1 MAAVSRKGAADIL
14 CVETSAPITLR
25 PSIADS
31 PAPHRS
37 ISSKSL
43 FSRPRSAAT
52 SALSGPIRMAHS
64 VAVEVD
70 THALQ
75 QHSRLTGTH
84 MNAVP
89 SRAAKPDD
97 DSNPSEFE
105 GEIREFIRRDVAHLR
120 RAVPDGASEQAVTSI
135 NSLLDRVSGSSVT
148 EIDGLIA
155 DLSNVREFLK
165 NEGERVQREIA
176 SYAQLSQVAMT
187 SVKIIAESMS
197 QWKSQVSDARLDRA

>member
-1 MAAVSRKGAADIL
+1 MS
-14 CVETSAPITLR
+14 
-25 PSIADS
+25 
-31 PAPHRS
+31 
-37 ISSKSL
+37 
-43 FSRPRSAAT
+43 
-52 SALSGPIRMAHS
+52 
-64 VAVEVD
+64 
-70 THALQ
+70 
-75 QHSRLTGTH
+75 
-84 MNAVP
+84 AVP
-89 SRAAKPDD
+89 SRAAKADE

-120 RAVPDGASEQAVTSI
+120 RAVPESASEQAVTSI